1 MPPMSSLRTFI
12 AALKTGETRTTKALE
27 SLAGRRRGAT
37 ATAVI
42 AQVNKANAMNTPLGD
57 PLRSAIRMSP
67 LPENVI
73 ATCIDGW
80 PNSQKE
86 KIRVAVARAIREG
99 RRVRFRWG
107 LTPES
112 GFRTEIHDSGS
123 GTLTITTLTPRSA
136 LRTHADG
143 SVEAMP

>member
-1 MPPMSSLRTFI
+1 
-12 AALKTGETRTTKALE
+12 
-27 SLAGRRRGAT
+27 
-37 ATAVI
+37 
-42 AQVNKANAMNTPLGD
+42 
-57 PLRSAIRMSP
+57 MSP

-86 KIRVAVARAIREG
+86 KIRVAVAHAIREG